1 MSDTTG
7 TSGGPLMLSA
17 TSVLRSKFSRTRVG
31 RIGGNV
37 TLPRPVEVG
46 VLASAGGGFLFGL
59 VVGLV
64 VLGNLQYAFY
74 LGALLGAVGYFLYTF
89 SPAKGETVVSYVSR
103 NLEAARRSQ
112 LNFRGTRVRVA
123 VGIAPMSAFTF
134 GTTFRIFPGA
144 VEVDPDGWD
153 ERGVPIRVRPDERLL
168 RPAGTPDPLFGP
180 TRPLPDNT
188 RSAPRRATTGRADDQ
203 VPPRPATRPEMTVPE
218 PAVPQ
223 PLPPLV
229 VPNAEPVVN
238 AAPVET
244 EQPVVERPGDA
255 VPDVTDAALWPTR
268 KLPPNKPT
276 TLRPSGRRRGRT

>member
-7 TSGGPLMLSA
+7 SSGGPLMLSA

-46 VLASAGGGFLFGL
+46 VLASAGGGFLVGL
-59 VVGLV
+59 VIGLV

-112 LNFRGTRVRVA
+112 TTFRGSRVRVA
-123 VGIAPMSAFTF
+123 VGIAPLSSFTF
-134 GTTFRIFPGA
+134 NTTFRVFPGA
-144 VEVDPDGWD
+144 VDIDPDGWD
-153 ERGVPIRVRPDERLL
+153 ERGVPVRVRPDERLL

-180 TRPLPDNT
+180 TRTLAGDTGPQPPARADLLDPGAAPLPRPEPST
-188 RSAPRRATTGRADDQ
+188 PESAPQ
-203 VPPRPATRPEMTVPE
+203 PPRGN
-218 PAVPQ
+218 
-223 PLPPLV
+223 LPPLQV
-229 VPNAEPVVN
+229 QNPPSGPAPTAPAEQTPSV
-238 AAPVET
+238 APGE
-244 EQPVVERPGDA
+244 A
-255 VPDVTDAALWPTR
+255 DAALWPTR